1 VRLAIRRAEVLEQ
14 QGRPEEARVV
24 ITQAKPVTAEQ
35 GKRKTLALSRW
46 LREHQ
51 QAAQARALVQQ
62 ALQQT
67 SDDAELLTEQSL
79 VLEKLRQFDDM
90 EAVLRQLMRLRP
102 QDPHA
107 FNALGYSLADRGT
120 RLDEARQMILRAV
133 ELAPQDPFI
142 QDSLGWLEFRA
153 GRPEEALRIL
163 QAAYKA
169 RPDAEIAA
177 HLGEVLW
184 MLGRKNE
191 AAAVWREGLL
201 LKADNE
207 TLRETM
213 ARLGFKP

>member
-1 VRLAIRRAEVLEQ
+1 M
-14 QGRPEEARVV
+14 
-24 ITQAKPVTAEQ
+24 
-35 GKRKTLALSRW
+35 
-46 LREHQ
+46 
-51 QAAQARALVQQ
+51 
-62 ALQQT
+62 
-67 SDDAELLTEQSL
+67 
-79 VLEKLRQFDDM
+79 LEKLRQFDEM
-90 EAVLRQLMRLRP
+90 EGVLRQLMRLRP

-120 RLDEARQMILRAV
+120 RLDEARQLILRAI

-153 GRPEEALRIL
+153 GRTEEALRIL

-191 AAAVWREGLL
+191 AATVWREGLL